1 MSLTTLWISLRA
13 LHFMALLLLA
23 GSAFYTAL
31 LAPLR
36 YRSLLAQHLGLIL
49 ASSAVL
55 SLLSSVLMLATQ
67 TGLMSGDWRNIS
79 DPDTWQAVLQTR
91 FGVVWRWEIGF
102 ALLSALSLLLKGTL
116 RQKMLLLSSLLQLIA
131 LAGVGHAAMRDSWTG
146 VLQQAN
152 HALHLIAAAFWAG
165 GLVPLLLLM
174 RDARHTAFRRDAIR
188 CMMRFSR
195 YGHLAVALALL
206 TGIMNSLLIAG
217 SPLNWQATLWSK
229 LLIVKVL
236 LVMLMV
242 LIALVN
248 RYLLVPRFRL
258 ATSDASPLF
267 IRLTQLEL
275 LLAMGVIGLVSVFA
289 TLSPA

>member
-131 LAGVGHAAMRDSWTG
+131 LAGVGHAAMRDSWAG

-289 TLSPA
+289 TLPPA

>member
-102 ALLSALSLLLKGTL
+102 ALLSALSLLLRGTL

-131 LAGVGHAAMRDSWTG
+131 LAGVGHAAMRDSWAG

-217 SPLNWQATLWSK
+217 SPLNWQATLWSE
-229 LLIVKVL
+229 LLVAKVL

>member
-102 ALLSALSLLLKGTL
+102 ALLSALSLLLRGTL

-131 LAGVGHAAMRDSWTG
+131 LAGVGHAAMRDSWAG

-152 HALHLIAAAFWAG
+152 HALHLIAAAFWTG

-217 SPLNWQATLWSK
+217 SPLNWQATLWSE
-229 LLIVKVL
+229 LLVAKVL

-275 LLAMGVIGLVSVFA
+275 LLAVGVIGLVSVFA

>member
-36 YRSLLAQHLGLIL
+36 YRSLLAQNLGLIL

-131 LAGVGHAAMRDSWTG
+131 LAGVGHAAMRDSWAG

-217 SPLNWQATLWSK
+217 SPLNWQATLWSE
-229 LLIVKVL
+229 LLVAKVL

-275 LLAMGVIGLVSVFA
+275 LLAVGVIGLVSVFA

>member
-91 FGVVWRWEIGF
+91 FGVIWRWEIGF
-102 ALLSALSLLLKGTL
+102 ALLSALSLLLRGTL

-131 LAGVGHAAMRDSWTG
+131 LAGVGHAAMRDSWAG

-217 SPLNWQATLWSK
+217 SPLNWQATLWSE
-229 LLIVKVL
+229 LLVAKVL

>member
-131 LAGVGHAAMRDSWTG
+131 LAGVGHAAMRDSWAG

-229 LLIVKVL
+229 LLIVKVS

>member
-55 SLLSSVLMLATQ
+55 SFLSSVLMLATQ

-131 LAGVGHAAMRDSWTG
+131 LAGVGHSAMRDSWAG

-217 SPLNWQATLWSK
+217 SPLNWQATLWSE
-229 LLIVKVL
+229 LLVAKVL

-275 LLAMGVIGLVSVFA
+275 LLAVGVIGLVSVFA

>member
-131 LAGVGHAAMRDSWTG
+131 LAGVGHAAMRDSWAG

-217 SPLNWQATLWSK
+217 SPLNWQATLWSE
-229 LLIVKVL
+229 LLVAKVL

-275 LLAMGVIGLVSVFA
+275 LLAVGVIGLVSVFA